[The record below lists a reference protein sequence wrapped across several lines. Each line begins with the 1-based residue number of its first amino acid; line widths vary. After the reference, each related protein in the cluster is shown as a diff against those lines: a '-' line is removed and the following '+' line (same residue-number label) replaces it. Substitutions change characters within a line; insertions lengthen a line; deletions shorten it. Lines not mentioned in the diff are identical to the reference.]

1 MSPFTLQQLISAVR
15 GQPLGSVKQAEFVER
30 IETDSRRIRQGDLFW
45 ALRGERFDGHAF
57 IDDAAS
63 RGAIA
68 CVAARDHIGLGA
80 GLPAIVVDDTL
91 LALWELAAWYRNQFE
106 PMVIGVTGSVGKTTT
121 RHLLHTVLSRQF
133 LGIQN
138 PGNFN
143 NQVGLPLSLLTI
155 DASHEFAVLELGA
168 SRVGEIGRL
177 AAIARPEAAVL
188 TMIAPTHLDEFGTI
202 DKIAQ
207 TKGELLES
215 LPASGFAVLNGDDH
229 RLRHLA
235 GRAACRVILV
245 GENPENDVVARHVTT
260 DDGLIRFCVD
270 RSEFALPAVGRH
282 HLLAA
287 TIAIAVAREIDMSD
301 NDIAAGLASFQ
312 AVPGR
317 CRLLSIGDW
326 LVIDDTY
333 NASPVSMAAAC
344 ETLVD
349 WKKAR
354 KRVLVLGDMLSLGA
368 ATEAFHWRLGQ
379 QIGSTSIDHVLV
391 LGSQADTVSRS
402 AQQAGLEGGRLG
414 VCQNMETLSALLDCW
429 LEPGDVILVKG
440 SRGMRMEQVID
451 ALQNLASRSAP
462 PAQWRAAA

>member
-15 GQPLGSVKQAEFVER
+15 GQPSEAVNSGMLVER
-30 IETDSRRIRQGDLFW
+30 IETDSRRVRRGDLFW

-57 IDDAAS
+57 IGDAAS

-68 CVAARDHIGLGA
+68 CVAAKSHINNDVS
-80 GLPAIVVDDTL
+80 LPAIAVDDTL
-91 LALWELAAWYRNQFE
+91 VALWDFAAWYRNQFE

-121 RHLLHTVLSRQF
+121 RHLLHTVLSQRF
-133 LGIQN
+133 FGTQN

-143 NQVGLPLSLLTI
+143 NHVGLPLSLLTI
-155 DASHEFAVLELGA
+155 DSSHEFAVLEMGA

-177 AAIARPEAAVL
+177 AALARPEAAVL

-207 TKGELLES
+207 TKGELLEA
-215 LPASGFAVLNGDDH
+215 LPTSGFAVLNGDDH
-229 RLRHLA
+229 RVRHLA
-235 GRAACRVILV
+235 SRARCRVILV
-245 GENPENDVVARHVTT
+245 GENPENDVVARHVTA

-282 HLLAA
+282 HLLSA

-301 NDIAAGLASFQ
+301 DDIAAGLANFQ
-312 AVPGR
+312 PMPGR
-317 CRLLSIGDW
+317 CRLVSIGDW

-349 WKKAR
+349 WQNAR
-354 KRVLVLGDMLSLGA
+354 KRLLVVGDMLSLGA
-368 ATEAFHWRLGQ
+368 ATEAFHWKLGQ
-379 QIGSTSIDHVLV
+379 HIGSTTIDNVLV

-402 AQQAGLEGGRLG
+402 ARQAGLDSGRIG
-414 VCQNMETLSALLDCW
+414 VCQNFETLTALLDCW
-429 LEPGDVILVKG
+429 LEPGDVVLVKG
-440 SRGMRMEQVID
+440 SRGMRMERVIE
-451 ALQNLASRSAP
+451 ALQTLAGRAT
-462 PAQWRAAA
+462 QTTQRRAAA